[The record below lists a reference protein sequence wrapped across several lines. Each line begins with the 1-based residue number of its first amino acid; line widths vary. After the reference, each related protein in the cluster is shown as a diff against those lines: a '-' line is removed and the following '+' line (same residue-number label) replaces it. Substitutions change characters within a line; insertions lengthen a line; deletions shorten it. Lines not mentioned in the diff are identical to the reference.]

1 MRRMTDSNIIRPDFP
16 ASFIAR
22 HPQTAPL
29 ALEIAEELWSIAR
42 QANLESLARHSP
54 ALRGFDWNAYLR
66 MSAIRVVSA
75 YEALVRAGVRKGR
88 LLDFGAYFGNFSLFF
103 ARMGYQVE
111 ALDAYQTYRAAFEA
125 VNDRQK
131 AAGIRVLDFSDFDDD
146 LSALPQ
152 GRYDAVLLM
161 GVIEHI
167 PHSPRLVFEVA
178 NRVLDD
184 GGVLVLD
191 TPNISYEYNR
201 ARFSAGDS
209 IHCPIKFQYDTEIP
223 FEGHHREYTTAEI
236 LWMLER
242 LGHETLEVT
251 HFNYSICALPELT
264 GIDAERYRLM
274 EKDPERRELILTT
287 SRKKLSPRATS

>member
-1 MRRMTDSNIIRPDFP
+1 MTPSKIIRPDFP
-16 ASFIAR
+16 ASFISQ
-22 HPQTAPL
+22 HPQTAPI
-29 ALEIAEELWSIAR
+29 ALEIAEELWSVAR
-42 QANLESLARHSP
+42 HANLESLARHSP
-54 ALRGFDWNAYLR
+54 ALRGFDWSAYLR
-66 MSAIRVVSA
+66 MSAIRVVLA
-75 YEALVRAGVRKGR
+75 YEALVRAGVPNGR
-88 LLDFGAYFGNFSLFF
+88 ILDFGAYFGNFSLFF

-111 ALDAYQTYRAAFEA
+111 ALDAYEAHHAAFEA

-131 AAGIRVLDFSDFDDD
+131 VAGIRVLDFSDFDDD
-146 LSALPQ
+146 LSALASE
-152 GRYDAVLLM
+152 RYDAVLLM

-167 PHSPRLVFEVA
+167 PHSPRRVFQNV
-178 NRVLDD
+178 NRLLNPQ
-184 GGVLVLD
+184 GVLVLD

-201 ARFSAGDS
+201 ARLSAGES

-242 LGHETLEVT
+242 LGHETLEVV

-274 EKDPERRELILTT
+274 EEDPERRELILTS
-287 SRKKLSPRATS
+287 SRKKLSPLRTS